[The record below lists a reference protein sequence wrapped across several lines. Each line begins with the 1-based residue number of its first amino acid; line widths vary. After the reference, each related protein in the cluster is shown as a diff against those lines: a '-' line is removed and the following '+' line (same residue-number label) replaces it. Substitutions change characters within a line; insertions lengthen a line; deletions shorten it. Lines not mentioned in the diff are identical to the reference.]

1 MKPASGTAAAHAASS
16 SRPSITGARAT
27 TAAVPTRGVCSTPPD
42 GDGIC
47 APTPPANATQPAP
60 PDAYWALVRDGND
73 GAVVGAGLRNTSKL
87 ILSRESV
94 PGAMAL
100 LAADAMQ
107 PQVDSV
113 IGPRRSL
120 NAFAAASGR
129 AWRSGHQ
136 HRIYECRAVVPPAST
151 AGSRRIAGPEDR
163 ELLVDWTQAFRS
175 EALGEVLTRDEAAGI
190 ADRHLGSGGMHVW
203 TVDGEVVTCAAAVG
217 PTPRGIRIGGVYTP
231 PEHRRHGRS

>member
-1 MKPASGTAAAHAASS
+1 MRLDRPPTLAAFLAAAESFLVQHEAEHGLMLAVAA
-16 SRPSITGARAT
+16 
-27 TAAVPTRGVCSTPPD
+27 
-42 GDGIC
+42 
-47 APTPPANATQPAP
+47 QPAP

-136 HRIYECRAVVPPAST
+136 
-151 AGSRRIAGPEDR
+151 
-163 ELLVDWTQAFRS
+163 
-175 EALGEVLTRDEAAGI
+175 
-190 ADRHLGSGGMHVW
+190 
-203 TVDGEVVTCAAAVG
+203 
-217 PTPRGIRIGGVYTP
+217 
-231 PEHRRHGRS
+231 